1 MTHLVLLMLSISHKH
16 FTFVLMMTA
25 LYQAE
30 RGGKEQETQRLA
42 GCARLQ
48 PGGHLR
54 EEREPCCRV
63 EQASGGVQLSFH
75 LHSLWHVTG
84 GKVNAC
90 PLTFSS
96 PSPPD
101 LFFLSMS
108 Q

>member
-1 MTHLVLLMLSISHKH
+1 MIITA
-16 FTFVLMMTA
+16 A

-42 GCARLQ
+42 GCARFQ

-75 LHSLWHVTG
+75 LHSLWHVAG
-84 GKVNAC
+84 GKVNATT
-90 PLTFSS
+90 LT
-96 PSPPD
+96 SPPH
-101 LFFLSMS
+101 FFGSMA